1 MLAWFAWLGKIGV
14 WIKNLK
20 KIQEFTKF
28 IKIINMKYV
37 YIGGL
42 VLITLIALYITY
54 IIVGMKF
61 QIKNLRMEYSDLNA
75 TYQVERSNRA
85 LCSQALSNV
94 QIDLNATAHQLI
106 LSEER
111 FRQVTLDSKAQQQA
125 SAQAVDELRAK
136 LKQLRKQGENLESR
150 LISTK
155 EALAILQED
164 QAKAVDAI
172 RAAHLLLTEPTAEQ
186 KEISK

>member
-1 MLAWFAWLGKIGV
+1 MFAWLGWLGKIGI

-42 VLITLIALYITY
+42 VLIALIVLYITY
-54 IIVGMKF
+54 VIVGMKF

-136 LKQLRKQGENLESR
+136 LRKQGENLESR

-186 KEISK
+186 KEIHK